1 MAAPSM
7 SADPFIRTP
16 AVYTDIGRI
25 SSESAGQRVR
35 VMGFVV
41 DIQDQTGFTLSDD
54 TGRISVVTEQPPKLQ
69 SFVRAFG
76 TIAVSQEGQPLIRA
90 EIIQD
95 LSALDKQLFR
105 RVLKIVQTAPRGRS
119 S

>member
-1 MAAPSM
+1 M
-7 SADPFIRTP
+7 STDPFIRTP
-16 AVYTDIGRI
+16 AIYTDIGNI

-54 TGRISVVTEQPPKLQ
+54 TGRISVVTEQPPELQ
-69 SFVRAFG
+69 NFIRAFG
-76 TIAVSQEGQPLIRA
+76 TIAISQEGQPLLRA
-90 EIIQD
+90 EIIQN
-95 LSALDKQLFR
+95 LASLDKQLFK
-105 RVLKIVQTAPRGRS
+105 RVLKIVQAAPSGRS

>member
-1 MAAPSM
+1 M
-7 SADPFIRTP
+7 STDPFIRTP
-16 AVYTDIGRI
+16 AIYTDIGDI

-41 DIQDQTGFTLSDD
+41 DTQEQTGFTLSDD
-54 TGRISVVTEQPPKLQ
+54 TGRISVVTENPPELQ
-69 SFVRAFG
+69 TFVRAFG
-76 TIAVSQEGQPLIRA
+76 TIAVSQEGQPLLRA

-95 LSALDKQLFR
+95 LASLDKQLFK
-105 RVLKIVQTAPRGRS
+105 RVLKIVQAAPSGRS

>member
-1 MAAPSM
+1 M
-7 SADPFIRTP
+7 STDPFIRTP
-16 AVYTDIGRI
+16 AIYTDIGNI

-41 DIQDQTGFTLSDD
+41 DIQEQTGFTLSDD
-54 TGRISVVTEQPPKLQ
+54 TGRISVVTEEPPELQ
-69 SFVRAFG
+69 AFVRVFG
-76 TIAVSQEGQPLIRA
+76 TITISQEGQPLLRA

-95 LSALDKQLFR
+95 LASIDKQLFK
-105 RVLKIVQTAPRGRS
+105 RVLKIVQAAPSGRS